1 MLFGMQETMI
11 YKDVMIKGRRCPEIG
26 CTETYA
32 HCYTLDSKTDIIL
45 KPIYEEL
52 CEQKKLKLVKKR
64 KTFSQIDD
72 QKQYR

>member
-32 HCYTLDSKTDIIL
+32 HCYSGTAVLTCTDNTLENRGEYILQIIGISDGEAISKTI
-45 KPIYEEL
+45 P
-52 CEQKKLKLVKKR
+52 VR
-64 KTFSQIDD
+64 A
-72 QKQYR
+72 R

>member
-32 HCYTLDSKTDIIL
+32 HCYMALRTASGSAGPVSKMVLPKTQTLSYDEKADTSGIVPSKYA
-45 KPIYEEL
+45 K
-52 CEQKKLKLVKKR
+52 
-64 KTFSQIDD
+64 
-72 QKQYR
+72 

>member
-32 HCYTLDSKTDIIL
+32 HCYILVIKT
-45 KPIYEEL
+45 
-52 CEQKKLKLVKKR
+52 VG
-64 KTFSQIDD
+64 S
-72 QKQYR
+72 

>member
-32 HCYTLDSKTDIIL
+32 HCYMEYI
-45 KPIYEEL
+45 
-52 CEQKKLKLVKKR
+52 
-64 KTFSQIDD
+64 FNF
-72 QKQYR
+72 

>member
-32 HCYTLDSKTDIIL
+32 HCYMFTVLCISEASIVISAGANIL
-45 KPIYEEL
+45 SDKCTTVIR
-52 CEQKKLKLVKKR
+52 CVA
-64 KTFSQIDD
+64 
-72 QKQYR
+72 